1 MRLSVIIATETKTNT
16 FTMQKFLLFAL
27 ATMMLNVTQA
37 QFYKKVLPGGNNI
50 SAAVASITEN
60 FQNNYRN
67 IQGDELPPDEG
78 REIFRSKV
86 MIPGGSEAVIYRF
99 HSKEDTTASFQ
110 ATLYEGESFKEAAKI
125 YKQTFRQVK
134 GTKFNA
140 GIEKIS
146 FTGTMDDPTENLR
159 FTSSQ
164 LRPDVDAGAYK
175 NFIAEVEIINSVEGW
190 KVQLNLHSRKDD
202 DARY

>member
-1 MRLSVIIATETKTNT
+1 
-16 FTMQKFLLFAL
+16 MQKFLLFAL

-146 FTGTMDDPTENLR
+146 FTGTMDEPTENLR

>member
-1 MRLSVIIATETKTNT
+1 MLLLSVAN
-16 FTMQKFLLFAL
+16 
-27 ATMMLNVTQA
+27 A
-37 QFYKKVLPGGNNI
+37 QFYKKILPGSNI

-60 FQNNYRN
+60 FQNNYYN
-67 IQGDELPPDEG
+67 IQGDELPADEG
-78 REIFRSKV
+78 REIYRCNIS
-86 MIPGGSEAVIYRF
+86 IPGASQAVIYRF

-110 ATLYEGESFKEAAKI
+110 AVMYEGESFKEAAKI

-140 GIEKIS
+140 GSGKIS
-146 FTGTMDDPTENLR
+146 FDGNMEEPTENLR

-164 LRPDVDAGAYK
+164 LRPDVRGGAYK
-175 NFIAEVEIINSVEGW
+175 NFIAEVEILNSVDGW

-202 DARY
+202 SERY